1 MKQKQNSI
9 CYASC
14 IHCVT
19 ERIYCRRSWNFENS
33 TNVGRQDIWPCH
45 AKKWNDNSSS
55 KEIKHRNNCQRL
67 KQQMEVRDRDR
78 DIFSLW
84 STHGKTVHVN
94 EHSDS
99 VWFSDDSWVTA
110 GDLHVKVA
118 KKAFRSISCHI
129 LKSLL
134 SHHWGRHLHFLS
146 SPASLFE
153 VTNLPSSM
161 CHIMHFDLAH
171 LSVKNIILIFSVK
184 VSHKRSCIF
193 N

>member
-1 MKQKQNSI
+1 MQCCSFMKQKQNSI

-45 AKKWNDNSSS
+45 AKKSWNDNSSS
-55 KEIKHRNNCQRL
+55 KEIRHRSNCQRL
-67 KQQMEVRDRDR
+67 KQQMEGRDRDR

-84 STHGKTVHVN
+84 STHGKTVHGN

-118 KKAFRSISCHI
+118 KKHFAQFLITSLRS
-129 LKSLL
+129 L
-134 SHHWGRHLHFLS
+134 
-146 SPASLFE
+146 PSLFE
-153 VTNLPSSM
+153 VTSFTFWGHKPAFFNVSYYAFWPGS
-161 CHIMHFDLAH
+161 
-171 LSVKNIILIFSVK
+171 LIGQKYHTHFSVK
-184 VSHKRSCIF
+184 ISHKRSCSF